1 MKVAKKKKTVE
12 VSAIPTVTVEA
23 GSGGKLVPRPPC
35 ITMKMMREAAELSK
49 KGLMPEGIAAHM
61 EKSVG
66 WVKGSLLI
74 VKNLPE
80 KVHMMIEDHR
90 LSRIAALQLL
100 LCPADRL
107 DSVLDSLMQL
117 SETEGKL

>member
-1 MKVAKKKKTVE
+1 MLNYTKGCPKCGFSYGWNPDRQSCRHCFWKDKDMKVAKKKKTVE

-66 WVKGSLLI
+66 WVKGSLL
-74 VKNLPE
+74 
-80 KVHMMIEDHR
+80 
-90 LSRIAALQLL
+90 
-100 LCPADRL
+100 
-107 DSVLDSLMQL
+107 
-117 SETEGKL
+117 